1 MKGTGCFWKGAVD
14 EILDLV
20 QLGRWHVFR
29 MLMCDQRGHPEFFEQ
44 SRFSACMGA
53 EGDRTVSEGEA
64 GQRGK
69 VWRRGSGGLSG

>member
-1 MKGTGCFWKGAVD
+1 
-14 EILDLV
+14 
-20 QLGRWHVFR
+20 